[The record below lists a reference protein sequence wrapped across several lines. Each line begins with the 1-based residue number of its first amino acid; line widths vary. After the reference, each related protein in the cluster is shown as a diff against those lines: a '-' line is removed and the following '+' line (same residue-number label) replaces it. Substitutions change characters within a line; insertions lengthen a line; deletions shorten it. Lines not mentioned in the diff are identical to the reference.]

1 MCTQQA
7 CNWDDQNMVEVTNY
21 WTLEIMF
28 QLYNVMQ
35 SAAVYSRPAYTKIVH
50 FSFRSIM
57 FCRCHEWEK
66 LREIEH
72 GSFILAN
79 LLAASLEE
87 WQWLPQWFMCMCLAS
102 TKLEQAYIM
111 KMGWQQCNN
120 ATFPHC
126 FTLQSS
132 LGVAWLK
139 FDHVPHLDIPLDH
152 VGHCPSHE
160 LNYCCFP
167 HAELFSYT
175 VLKTSFFLLIIPN
188 LHIKLC

>member
-1 MCTQQA
+1 MS
-7 CNWDDQNMVEVTNY
+7 E
-21 WTLEIMF
+21 
-28 QLYNVMQ
+28 
-35 SAAVYSRPAYTKIVH
+35 
-50 FSFRSIM
+50 RS
-57 FCRCHEWEK
+57 WEK
-66 LREIEH
+66 IEH

-126 FTLQSS
+126 FALQSS
-132 LGVAWLK
+132 LWVAWLK

-188 LHIKLC
+188 LHIKQHSLDTKLVIMQLLATVINGKSYVIVMFSPLFSLATVSGSVNLL